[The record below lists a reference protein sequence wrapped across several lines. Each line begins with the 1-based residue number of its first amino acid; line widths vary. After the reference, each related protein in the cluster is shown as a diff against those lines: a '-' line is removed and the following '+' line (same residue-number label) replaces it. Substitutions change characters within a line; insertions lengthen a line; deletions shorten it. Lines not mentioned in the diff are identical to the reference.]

1 MFIVPQKIIV
11 VIFKAQYPETDPF
24 LSMDADK
31 SVTVDAD
38 KKLVP
43 SGLFAYFSC
52 SDASLFLNVDTLD
65 QDQDGMFGIQCMG
78 GDWDLASLPATVN
91 DTCITTAKCKP
102 RYHLV
107 FTKVN

>member
-1 MFIVPQKIIV
+1 MARLQLKMM
-11 VIFKAQYPETDPF
+11 TTT
-24 LSMDADK
+24 
-31 SVTVDAD
+31 VTLCV
-38 KKLVP
+38 
-43 SGLFAYFSC
+43 FSC

-102 RYHLV
+102 RYHFV
-107 FTKVN
+107 FPTVHKSI